1 MARYVPPRPAVQATL
16 SPNEV
21 LMIYTGNQIAP
32 VPYFGATGKRYIV
45 SRTRP
50 FAANEADVNYLE
62 LLGCF
67 RRA

>member
-1 MARYVPPRPAVQATL
+1 MVKPTL

-21 LMIYTGNQIAP
+21 LMIYLGAQLAP

-50 FAANEADVNYLE
+50 FAANEADVSYLE
-62 LLGCF
+62 SLGCF
-67 RRA
+67 RRV